1 MIVLRLL
8 AALVVVAF
16 ALVLM
21 YLWKRDRRY
30 LRWAWR
36 TFLAALF
43 GALALMVFY
52 FVERLLFSV

>member
-1 MIVLRLL
+1 MIVLRAL
-8 AALVVVAF
+8 AVLVAVAF

-21 YLWKRDRRY
+21 FLWKRDRRY

-36 TFLAALF
+36 VFLTALF

-52 FVERLLFSV
+52 FVERLFSGV